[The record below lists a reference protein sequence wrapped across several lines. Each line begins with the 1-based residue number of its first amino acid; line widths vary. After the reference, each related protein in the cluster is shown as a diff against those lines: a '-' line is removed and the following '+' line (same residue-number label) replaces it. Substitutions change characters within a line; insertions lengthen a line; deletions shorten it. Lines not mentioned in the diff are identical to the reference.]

1 MCDGEEQCYDGSD
14 EAPKYCS
21 DEASGSGSDS
31 CPDDYAECAT
41 ENECVLVS
49 SLCNGIFDCTD
60 ESDEDDE
67 FCEIW
72 GYTESPEKR
81 DEASGSGSDSC
92 PDDYAECATGNEC
105 VLESVLCNGYLDC
118 TDGSDEDD
126 EFCEEYGYQKKRA
139 DKDAV
144 LKRLLSKLAKEKKQ
158 VTDVVCDDGYV
169 PCDSMDM
176 CTKIEEMCDGEE
188 QCYDGS
194 DEAPKYCSDE
204 ASGSGSDSCP
214 DDYAECA
221 TENECVLVS
230 SLCNGIFDCTDES
243 DEDDEFCEI
252 WGYTESPEKRDE
264 ASGSGSDS
272 CPDDYAECATGN
284 ECVLESVL
292 CNGYLDCTDGSDEDD
307 EFCEEYGYQKK
318 RADKDAVLK
327 RLLSKLAKEKKQV
340 TDTISIEITDEEETI
355 TTVFEDYKP
364 SKKRQDEDGCVTDTE
379 TVYDEETDTEITY
392 FNMTCTYDPTVKRGL
407 SSFLASRQETAGL
420 CDCAESTDLLN
431 PGQTTYTVAETC
443 LCPVKVKKHAS
454 LKRQNRTAVKKIG
467 KIQAG
472 LKRNNAKRTFGK

>member
-1 MCDGEEQCYDGSD
+1 MDMCTKIEEMCDGEEQCYDGSD

-49 SLCNGIFDCTD
+49 SLCNGVFECTD

-139 DKDAV
+139 GKDAV

-169 PCDSMDM
+169 PCDSNDM

-194 DEAPKYCSDE
+194 DEAAIYCDEGEIPESPEVLCGDDDYVPCDNMEMCHKWDELCDGEIQCDDGSDEDPKYCDT
-204 ASGSGSDSCP
+204 G
-214 DDYAECA
+214 A
-221 TENECVLVS
+221 T
-230 SLCNGIFDCTDES
+230 
-243 DEDDEFCEI
+243 
-252 WGYTESPEKRDE
+252 TESPEKRDE

-318 RADKDAVLK
+318 RAGKDAVLK
-327 RLLSKLAKEKKQV
+327 SLLSKLAKEKKQV

-364 SKKRQDEDGCVTDTE
+364 SKKVGKRQDEDGCVTDTE
-379 TVYDEETDTEITY
+379 TVYDEE
-392 FNMTCTYDPTVKRGL
+392 
-407 SSFLASRQETAGL
+407 
-420 CDCAESTDLLN
+420 
-431 PGQTTYTVAETC
+431 
-443 LCPVKVKKHAS
+443 
-454 LKRQNRTAVKKIG
+454 
-467 KIQAG
+467 
-472 LKRNNAKRTFGK
+472 